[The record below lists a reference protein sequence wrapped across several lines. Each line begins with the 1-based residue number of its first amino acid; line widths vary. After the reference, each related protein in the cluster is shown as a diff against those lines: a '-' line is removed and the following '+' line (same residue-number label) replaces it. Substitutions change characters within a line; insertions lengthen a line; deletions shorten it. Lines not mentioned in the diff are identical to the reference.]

1 MNMSNDLTI
10 NEKCAW
16 EKFSSTGKIQDYLEY
31 NEFKCKNSLFGTMTP
46 DGRNGGICESSSQ
59 RDSDKGS

>member
-1 MNMSNDLTI
+1 MSNDLTI

-16 EKFSSTGKIQDYLEY
+16 EKFSSTGTIQDYLEY